1 MLVALTILL
10 RANFT
15 ASFSESKLFLSDS
28 PRVIWAI
35 FNCLTSVEKLEG
47 EPIEWKIER
56 IVSNK
61 EPISDGAPSIFT
73 ERKDG
78 VVAAYNIRTDRWE
91 VAADGMDVV
100 QKSIQAKRDGKGQV
114 KSKVSNSDVSENAPK
129 KEAKVVDLKGGEVSG
144 AKSTEGKA

>member
-1 MLVALTILL
+1 MAYKY
-10 RANFT
+10 RKP
-15 ASFSESKLFLSDS
+15 SKS
-28 PRVIWAI
+28 
-35 FNCLTSVEKLEG
+35 CLTSVEKLEG

-78 VVAAYNIRTDRWE
+78 VVSAYNIRTDRWE
-91 VAADGMDVV
+91 IASEAMDKVSA
-100 QKSIQAKRDGKGQV
+100 SIQAKRDGKAQT
-114 KSKVSNSDVSENAPK
+114 KSKVSNSDVKETAPK
-129 KEAKVVDLKGGEVSG
+129 KETKVVDLKGGDVSG